1 MAEYTY
7 PLSKERMLEILKE
20 MSKPQPRR
28 PFIMYMNGK
37 MIKQIY
43 GEHMNVDEHSTYLIE
58 MDWSET
64 KTRTKKKYK
73 KKR

>member
-1 MAEYTY
+1 MEGYTY
-7 PLSKERMLEILKE
+7 PLSREKMLEILKE

-28 PFIMYMNGK
+28 PHVMYMNGK

-43 GEHMNVDEHSTYLIE
+43 GEHMDVDEHSTYFVEI
-58 MDWSET
+58 DWPEP
-64 KTRTKKKYK
+64 KACTKKKRK